1 MKTEKTVP
9 APLYRDPI
17 YDAPTSPGDYLEQ
30 GGKMLVDVVY
40 PAKGCP

>member
-17 YDAPTSPGDYLEQ
+17 YEAPTDPVYLEQ

>member
-17 YDAPTSPGDYLEQ
+17 YDAPTDPVIIWNREE
-30 GGKMLVDVVY
+30 KCWWML
-40 PAKGCP
+40 